1 MASFLQILNK
11 NNFHFSFTVHELN
24 AVYGTYWE
32 KKNSSDGCYVVII
45 KRVPNRCT
53 LCVPGK
59 TSLLDMCGEI

>member
-1 MASFLQILNK
+1 MTSFLQILNK

-45 KRVPNRCT
+45 KIV
-53 LCVPGK
+53 
-59 TSLLDMCGEI
+59 